1 MKFNKHKHKLS
12 DWITSG
18 ILKSIEFRDK
28 LYRRLNELSS
38 DSPDYELVKY
48 NLKICN
54 RYINQCIRIAKK
66 NYYAREFAKYKGD
79 IRKNWDTL
87 KDILNK
93 KKRKSKFPAYFLCKN
108 KHVSGAQNIANKFNE
123 YFTNIGPDL
132 ASSID
137 TSNKAPFD
145 SYLNTPCPNSFL
157 FQYTDP
163 ADIAKI
169 ICQLKPKSSAGYDN
183 ISSKLLKEITDS
195 ISCPL
200 SKIINQSLCT
210 GIFPSKLK
218 LAKVIPLYK
227 ETMRKSL
234 AITAQFRYCHRYRKY
249 FKRSLLINFTI
260 IFLSMV
266 YFLTASTDFVNII
279 RLSWL
284 PWNLLIES
292 DTK

>member
-1 MKFNKHKHKLS
+1 M
-12 DWITSG
+12 
-18 ILKSIEFRDK
+18 
-28 LYRRLNELSS
+28 
-38 DSPDYELVKY
+38 
-48 NLKICN
+48 
-54 RYINQCIRIAKK
+54 
-66 NYYAREFAKYKGD
+66 
-79 IRKNWDTL
+79 
-87 KDILNK
+87 
-93 KKRKSKFPAYFLCKN
+93 
-108 KHVSGAQNIANKFNE
+108 SGAQNIANKFNE
-123 YFTNIGPDL
+123 YSTNIGQDL

-145 SYLNTPCPNSFL
+145 SYLNTTCPNSFL

-183 ISSKLLKEITDS
+183 ISSKLLKEITGS

-227 ETMRKSL
+227 KTMRKSL
-234 AITAQFRYCHRYRKY
+234 AITAQFRYCDRYRKY
-249 FKRSLLINFTI
+249 LKKLLLFNFTI